1 MPASLIEQYKVKAPW
16 SGFGKIEILNYIDG
30 IYYNLNG
37 DEAEVT
43 YRDDNYNSYSGTV
56 IIPESITYRGK
67 NFSVTKIGDNA
78 FRSCSDLTSVIIPN
92 SVNSIGS
99 YAFAYSKNLASI
111 IIPDGVPNIAEYTF
125 SNCSCLT
132 SVTIPNSVTEINAGA
147 LSDCSSLSDV
157 YCNAEIVPNT
167 HSTTFDNSPIK
178 SATLHTP
185 NKSIHLYKQSS
196 PWSSFGRYAGLYG
209 SEYTLSYIID
219 DNEYKSCKFWED
231 EKIFPE
237 DEPTKEGH
245 TFSGWSEIPETMPA
259 HDVTVTGSFSINSY
273 KLTYIV
279 DGEEYKSYEIYYD
292 TRITA
297 EVEPTKEGYTFSGW
311 SEIPEKMPAHDVT
324 ITGSFSI
331 NSYKLTYIVDGEE
344 YKSYELNYGSSI
356 TAEVEPS
363 KVGHTFSGWSEI
375 PETMP
380 AHDVTV
386 TGSFSVNSYTLTYIV
401 DGEVYKTYEIEY
413 GTTIIPEES
422 PTKTG
427 YTFSGWGEIP
437 STMPAKDVTLSGTFS
452 INKYKL
458 TYVVDGEEYKTVE
471 VEYNS
476 TITPEAE
483 PTKEGHTF
491 SGWSEIPETM
501 PAYDVTVTGSFAVNT
516 YTLTYMV
523 DGEVYMTSEVV
534 YGTTITPESAPTKT
548 GYSFSGWD
556 DVPLTMPARD
566 VTVNGSFTINS
577 YKLTYILD
585 GEEYKTFEIVYDSA
599 ITPEAEPTKE
609 GHTFSGWSDIPE
621 RMPANDVTVTG
632 SFIVNKYQI
641 TYVIDG
647 EVFATD
653 YVEYGATIVPP
664 TVEEREGYSFSGWSD
679 IPETMPAHDIVVH
692 ASYTSGI
699 IGVLIASQQNV
710 RIYSPNGRKLDKL
723 QKGLNIV
730 ILDDGTVKKVMVK

>member
-1 MPASLIEQYKVKAPW
+1 MIEQYKVKAPW